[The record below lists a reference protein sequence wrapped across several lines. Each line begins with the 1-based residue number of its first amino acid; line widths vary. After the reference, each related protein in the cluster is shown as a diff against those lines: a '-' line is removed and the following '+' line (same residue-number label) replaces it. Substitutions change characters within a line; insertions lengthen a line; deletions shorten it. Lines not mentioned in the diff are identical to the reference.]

1 MFCVR
6 KKAKT
11 GSFLNRNARFVMTI
25 PTVAFIL
32 ICVVYPLFYTF
43 RLSFFDWRMSANV
56 AQEFVGLGN
65 YIELFTDSR
74 FLNAFWRTIWF
85 TFVAVTIETVL
96 GVAFALLL
104 NKIKRGSN
112 VIRTVFLMPM
122 VATPVAVGILWKLI
136 YDPTIGLANTILS
149 TLHLPTGTWL
159 GSSATVMISL
169 IIVDIWQWTPN
180 IMLIVLAG
188 LSGMDDSVIE
198 SARIDGASEW
208 QLIRRI
214 TLPILTPT
222 IMMAVLLRLIDCLKT
237 FDIIYTTTTG
247 GPGYASENLNILSYK
262 YAFDYLQMGDAC
274 CSLVVF
280 FVVVCGFALLFS
292 AFRRKVERRY
302 E

>member
-1 MFCVR
+1 MR
-6 KKAKT
+6 EKKAKT

-198 SARIDGASEW
+198 SARIDGASSGSSSGASP
-208 QLIRRI
+208 
-214 TLPILTPT
+214 LPILTPT